1 MLFMSISLIIDYDY
15 KTRDLNVK
23 SFYSDSKIL
32 STEDSLEYGISS
44 SSWWS
49 FSTGMNFILYLSLNI
64 LKGREWITA

>member
-1 MLFMSISLIIDYDY
+1 MLFMSISLIIHYDY

-32 STEDSLEYGISS
+32 STEDSLEYEISS
-44 SSWWS
+44 SSWLS

-64 LKGREWITA
+64 LKGRE